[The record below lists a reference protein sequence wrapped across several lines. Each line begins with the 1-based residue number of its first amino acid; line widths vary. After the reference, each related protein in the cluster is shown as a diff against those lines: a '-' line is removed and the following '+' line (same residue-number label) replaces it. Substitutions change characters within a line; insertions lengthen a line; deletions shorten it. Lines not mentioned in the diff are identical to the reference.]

1 MTLNQL
7 RYFCTACQY
16 KSITKAADL
25 LYVSQPAVSSA
36 IRELEREYQLQL
48 LTRKNKS
55 FELTEDGTTFYQ
67 HALVLLQQAEQFSQ
81 QMHDLSQRLSN
92 VSVGVTRTTSGS
104 IYAKFFSYYSSYD
117 SQISMQTVFG
127 QSRQHID
134 RVRNGVLDI
143 AFIANDTLTPD
154 SGVEHRVITSIR
166 FVCVMSENH
175 PLAHCSQV
183 NVPMICD
190 EPMVTTLYDNTKHQ
204 DLLKIY
210 GAYGKTPRVI
220 QRFDQI
226 SSVISAV
233 RNGTA
238 IAYLPEDQV
247 RDYKSLVCIPL
258 EEGHPVDFALIWN
271 KESARRPAVRTLI
284 EMIFRCF
291 EEITAAE

>member
-81 QMHDLSQRLSN
+81 QMHDLAQRQSN

-104 IYAKFFSYYSSYD
+104 IYARFFSYYFTYD
-117 SQISMQTVFG
+117 SLISIQTVFG
-127 QSRQHID
+127 QSRQHIEQ
-134 RVRNGVLDI
+134 VQNGLLDI

-154 SGVEHRVITSIR
+154 SDVGHRVIASIR

-175 PLAHCSQV
+175 PLAHEPYV
-183 NVPMICD
+183 TVPMICD
-190 EPMVTTLYDNTKHQ
+190 ESMATTVQDNTKHR
-204 DLLKIY
+204 DLIKIY
-210 GAYGKTPRVI
+210 GAYGKTPRII

-226 SSVISAV
+226 SSVISTV

-247 RDYKSLVCIPL
+247 REYKGLVCVPL
-258 EEGHPVDFALIWN
+258 QEGHLVDFALIWN
-271 KESARRPAVRTLI
+271 KESAQRPAVRELM
-284 EMIFRCF
+284 EMIFQYF
-291 EEITAAE
+291 EEINAEE